1 MNKTKVIGL
10 MLLLALFV
18 PTVSACHWEPPVV
31 EEPEPEPYDPWSTK
45 PTLHLSTDIKNS
57 HLTKV
62 WNGKMYIPNPNFTVE
77 IIGNRMIVTYLPYPT
92 VGQI

>member
-10 MLLLALFV
+10 MLLLALFI
-18 PTVSACHWEPPVV
+18 PTVAACHWEPPVV
-31 EEPEPEPYDPWSTK
+31 EEPEPIPEPVVVSK
-45 PTLHLSTDIKNS
+45 KLHLTTTIRNS
-57 HLTKV
+57 RLTKV

-77 IIGNRMIVTYLPYPT
+77 VIGGRTIITYLPYPT

>member
-31 EEPEPEPYDPWSTK
+31 EEPEPIPEPVKIVKLRT
-45 PTLHLSTDIKNS
+45 TIRNS
-57 HLTKV
+57 HLTFI
-62 WNGKMYIPNPNFTVE
+62 WNGKSWMPNPNFTVTE
-77 IIGNRMIVTYLPYPT
+77 LNGRVYLTYE
-92 VGQI
+92 